1 MKKQAV
7 RFLASLLLGLF
18 IFQLASF
25 RGQLSSQ
32 EYPSKKQISDYLSSF
47 LSRSTQPL
55 GLKEDQRLRRL
66 LYQAPAKWVVRASS
80 RHILN

>member
-1 MKKQAV
+1 MRK
-7 RFLASLLLGLF
+7 RLERGLLALLMGLL

-32 EYPSKKQISDYLSSF
+32 EYPAKRQISDYLSSF

-55 GLKEDQRLRRL
+55 GLKENQKLRKL
-66 LYQAPAKWVVRASS
+66 LYQAPVKWVVRASP

>member
-1 MKKQAV
+1 MKKQAG
-7 RFLASLLLGLF
+7 RFLVYFVAGLF

-55 GLKEDQRLRRL
+55 GLKEDQRLRQL

>member
-1 MKKQAV
+1 MKKRLERA
-7 RFLASLLLGLF
+7 FLAILVGLF

-32 EYPSKKQISDYLSSF
+32 EYPAKRQISDYLSSF

-55 GLKEDQRLRRL
+55 GLKEDQKLRQL
-66 LYQAPAKWVVRASS
+66 LYQAPVKWVIRASP

>member
-1 MKKQAV
+1 MLV
-7 RFLASLLLGLF
+7 FFVVSLL
-18 IFQLASF
+18 IFQLTSF

-55 GLKEDQRLRRL
+55 GLKEDQRLRQL
-66 LYQAPAKWVVRASS
+66 MYQGPAKWVVRASS
-80 RHILN
+80 RHLLN